1 MLSFFPTPLP
11 DEILC
16 SVFARYHIRS
26 GNRKPKATL
35 LELFNWPNVTV
46 RVDLPYK
53 LASLV
58 ENLPLLSKY
67 TVEYLIQKHT
77 MYPMYAVFMPE
88 RRKALWRYM
97 KGELGTY
104 VYRGIFCPVPR
115 PKYFKFCPLCF
126 VEDLQKYGE
135 AYWHRLHQTF
145 GIFVC
150 PIHAVALQDSLAP
163 IFGNNWLEQSLAS
176 KENCPFSREPISYNL
191 KIFKKLLRL
200 AQDIEWLMSCDLE
213 SLPCKELDWFHI
225 QYMTLL
231 AKKGLATV
239 DRWVYKQDLRRRFF
253 SYYTREFLEVL
264 GIDVSEDNLLLFEVL
279 QLFPRVF
286 DPVMHLLMIRFLS
299 HSLLKFWQNDFKYQ
313 PFGQGPWL
321 CLNPACEHYLQP
333 VVTKLVM
340 LDQSEGEELYS
351 YIEHPRGIFE
361 CDWGFKY
368 SRRGADRT
376 ELDKY
381 RFDRI
386 ESYGQLWEQQY
397 LKYGEAQRQQ
407 FQDTAFKLSYSY
419 DSLTPRNRLRKLEA
433 FWQSLEY

>member
-67 TVEYLIQKHT
+67 TVEDLIQKHT
-77 MYPMYAVFMPE
+77 LYPMYAVFMPE

-104 VYRGIFCPVPR
+104 VYRGIFYPIPR

-145 GIFVC
+145 GVFVC

-176 KENCPFSREPISYNL
+176 KENCPFSREAISYSL

-253 SYYTREFLEVL
+253 SCYTKEF
-264 GIDVSEDNLLLFEVL
+264 
-279 QLFPRVF
+279 
-286 DPVMHLLMIRFLS
+286 
-299 HSLLKFWQNDFKYQ
+299 
-313 PFGQGPWL
+313 
-321 CLNPACEHYLQP
+321 
-333 VVTKLVM
+333 
-340 LDQSEGEELYS
+340 
-351 YIEHPRGIFE
+351 
-361 CDWGFKY
+361 
-368 SRRGADRT
+368 
-376 ELDKY
+376 
-381 RFDRI
+381 
-386 ESYGQLWEQQY
+386 
-397 LKYGEAQRQQ
+397 
-407 FQDTAFKLSYSY
+407 
-419 DSLTPRNRLRKLEA
+419 LEA